1 MLFIAGTNIKKR
13 KKIHKV
19 FSGKSESNIRKSSE
33 GILKAE
39 RNTRIIVKNISI
51 NPPFSRHIIAQASL
65 ALLIWLNENVQKT
78 CR

>member
-1 MLFIAGTNIKKR
+1 MLFIAGANIKKR

-51 NPPFSRHIIAQASL
+51 NRRTCKKLCL
-65 ALLIWLNENVQKT
+65 AKYL
-78 CR
+78 

>member
-51 NPPFSRHIIAQASL
+51 NPDVTSPWHSSSKLGTAHL
-65 ALLIWLNENVQKT
+65 A
-78 CR
+78 

>member
-39 RNTRIIVKNISI
+39 RNTRIIVRNISI
-51 NPPFSRHIIAQASL
+51 NPPVFSPYHSSSKLGAAHL
-65 ALLIWLNENVQKT
+65 A
-78 CR
+78 

>member
-1 MLFIAGTNIKKR
+1 MHFIARANIKKK

-51 NPPFSRHIIAQASL
+51 NPDVFSPWHSSSKLGTAHL
-65 ALLIWLNENVQKT
+65 T
-78 CR
+78 

>member
-1 MLFIAGTNIKKR
+1 MHFIAGANIKK

-19 FSGKSESNIRKSSE
+19 FSEKSESNIRKSSE

-51 NPPFSRHIIAQASL
+51 NPDVFSP
-65 ALLIWLNENVQKT
+65 
-78 CR
+78 